1 MLSQTEGS
9 LQEPLDVGPFTDRD
23 HYRMH
28 VPDDAIDVYG
38 LLHLFS
44 SSSEMDRVVG
54 KNGTQDHLV
63 FAFTSCLR
71 FVGRFLLTPHS
82 LDVEVDLEG
91 MRIAPGQSGV
101 PSVPVPPACERT
113 KLRSLLSGCLPA
125 LALHHHHWLVI
136 LHRPSFEL
144 SFLECHNIM
153 RSCSGA
159 GSPRAP
165 VRTRCTWRGEH
176 DDATDLVPLGRLH
189 TPQHPRPSSARR
201 GREAKQGR
209 ARGTRE

>member
-9 LQEPLDVGPFTDRD
+9 LQEPLDIGPFTDRD
-23 HYRMH
+23 HYRMR

-113 KLRSLLSGCLPA
+113 TAALSPFWLPPCPCSSSPSLARHSA
-125 LALHHHHWLVI
+125 
-136 LHRPSFEL
+136 S
-144 SFLECHNIM
+144 SFL
-153 RSCSGA
+153 
-159 GSPRAP
+159 
-165 VRTRCTWRGEH
+165 
-176 DDATDLVPLGRLH
+176 
-189 TPQHPRPSSARR
+189 
-201 GREAKQGR
+201 
-209 ARGTRE
+209 